1 MEENAMKYQT
11 DAHLVE
17 ASEILGYQFGERFGH
32 SLCATDLNG
41 DGYHDLVVGAPLHGV
56 RNHQVGVLSSWNII
70 CHISFF
76 IKPETINCHEI
87 ISSFLSVHRY
97 WSHLCI

>member
-1 MEENAMKYQT
+1 MKYQT
-11 DAHLVE
+11 GANLVK

-56 RNHQVGVLSSWNII
+56 GNHQVRGLCSWSTI
-70 CHISFF
+70 CHIPYY
-76 IKPETINCHEI
+76 I
-87 ISSFLSVHRY
+87 
-97 WSHLCI
+97 

>member
-1 MEENAMKYQT
+1 MKYQT

-41 DGYHDLVVGAPLHGV
+41 DGYHDLVVGAPLHGIE
-56 RNHQVGVLSSWNII
+56 NHPVSVLSPLR
-70 CHISFF
+70 F
-76 IKPETINCHEI
+76 I
-87 ISSFLSVHRY
+87 
-97 WSHLCI
+97 

>member
-70 CHISFF
+70 CHIFCYYLNL
-76 IKPETINCHEI
+76 KQ
-87 ISSFLSVHRY
+87 
-97 WSHLCI
+97 